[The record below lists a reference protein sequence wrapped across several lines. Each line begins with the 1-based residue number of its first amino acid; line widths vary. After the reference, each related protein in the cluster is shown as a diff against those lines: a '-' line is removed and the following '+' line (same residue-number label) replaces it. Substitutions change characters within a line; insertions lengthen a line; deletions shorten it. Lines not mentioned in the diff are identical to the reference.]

1 MESAVQRGALP
12 RGAPRAR
19 SFRVQGSEAAILK
32 FMKNADSI
40 LKKAL
45 ALPTEER
52 ERLALR
58 LMESL
63 GGDRPPGVV
72 SEDELA
78 DTIDERLA
86 DLDAGRAKLI
96 DTKKA
101 LAKGRAKL
109 RRRRRVD

>member
-1 MESAVQRGALP
+1 
-12 RGAPRAR
+12 
-19 SFRVQGSEAAILK
+19 
-32 FMKNADSI
+32 MKDGDSI

-45 ALPTEER
+45 ALPLEER
-52 ERLALR
+52 GRLALR

-63 GGDRPPGVV
+63 ADERPPGIV

-78 DTIDERLA
+78 DTINERLA
-86 DLDAGRAKLI
+86 DIDAGRAKLI

-109 RRRRRVD
+109 RRRRRA

>member
-1 MESAVQRGALP
+1 
-12 RGAPRAR
+12 
-19 SFRVQGSEAAILK
+19 
-32 FMKNADSI
+32 MKDADSI

-45 ALPTEER
+45 GLPLDER
-52 ERLALR
+52 ERLALK

-63 GGDRPPGVV
+63 GAEGAPGIV

-78 DTIDERLA
+78 DTINERLA
-86 DLDAGRAKLI
+86 DIDVGRAKLL

-109 RRRRRVD
+109 RRRRRA